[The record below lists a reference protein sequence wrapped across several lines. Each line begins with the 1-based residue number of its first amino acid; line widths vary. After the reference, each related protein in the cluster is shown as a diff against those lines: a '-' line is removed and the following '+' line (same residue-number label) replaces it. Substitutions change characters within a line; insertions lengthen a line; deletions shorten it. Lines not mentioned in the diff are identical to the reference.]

1 MSATTAVKRV
11 YNFSEGS
18 RDMRMLL
25 GGKGANVAE
34 MTRLGLP
41 VPGGFTITTRACIDY
56 LAGGHVMPAG
66 LDVEISRHLAALEQ
80 RTGKRLG
87 DPHDPLL
94 VSVRSGA
101 PESMPGMMDT
111 VLNLGLNDASVEGL
125 AARTG
130 NPRFAYD
137 SYRRF
142 IQMFGD
148 VVAGVDRALFE
159 GALTDLKQ
167 ARGVAQD
174 VDLSSDDLRGLVD
187 TFKQIYRDHLE
198 PRFPAGA
205 PSPARR
211 VDQCGL
217 RELGQPARQGLPPG
231 PPYPRRPRYGGQRA
245 ADGLRQHRT
254 AVGHRSGL
262 HPQQHDRRGRRAIR

>member
-1 MSATTAVKRV
+1 MSATTSAKWV

-66 LDVEISRHLAALEQ
+66 LDGEISAHLAALEQ

-87 DPHDPLL
+87 DPRDPLL

-148 VVAGVDRALFE
+148 VVAGVDRATVRGCTDRIE
-159 GALTDLKQ
+159 GRT
-167 ARGVAQD
+167 RGVVQD
-174 VDLSSDDLRGLVD
+174 VDLSSRICAGSSRPSSDLSRALG
-187 TFKQIYRDHLE
+187 
-198 PRFPAGA
+198 PRVPARAPRRSSMRRSARCSRAGTTGA
-205 PSPARR
+205 PSDYRR
-211 VDQCGL
+211 V
-217 RELGQPARQGLPPG
+217 QPHPG
-231 PPYPRRPRYGGQRA
+231 
-245 ADGLRQHRT
+245 
-254 AVGHRSGL
+254 
-262 HPQQHDRRGRRAIR
+262 